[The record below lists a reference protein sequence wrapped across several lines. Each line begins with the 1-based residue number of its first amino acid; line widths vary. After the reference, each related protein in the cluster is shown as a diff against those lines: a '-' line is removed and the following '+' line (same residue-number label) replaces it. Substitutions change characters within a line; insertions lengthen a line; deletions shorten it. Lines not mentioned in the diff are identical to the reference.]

1 MESMSSKDS
10 AETAAEHNLENTLE
24 NSEMDRRRFLAT
36 TAAVGVAA
44 ATAGT
49 GVASAQS
56 EGVNFDGELAHDPR
70 ATATATIEDVYL
82 SGTEDLSNMG
92 DLDFVDN
99 SGTVQNLADWGI
111 TTQGVE
117 EIDVEERVAADCNP
131 IEIRADKAT
140 TEAYTA
146 WPRGET
152 VADGDGGEEDL
163 GALTHPSEWT
173 TSANATVEADGDALR
188 FSTSGLSTG
197 SEETARFDA
206 FETITSG
213 VMRKYVQMVLD
224 VVSVPSDG
232 TVEFR
237 VFSEDS
243 AVDPWVVSIDPA
255 AEDATADDVIAT
267 SSATGLV
274 AQPRIGDLDVDLES
288 ISAFEIAA
296 VDADSELLLHGL
308 DLERESRWSFGES
321 TTSVDEDGNAET
333 ETLREFSGWT
343 GLTSLSTLSETIL
356 GGATISDVRQ
366 HVETRASLLPG
377 SETFTEV
384 TEAPAGIDYERRL
397 RVAHIFYLPTAF
409 ELNWSTNALSDEGT
423 LSSSRYNEVG
433 VATEVGTVTGWEDID
448 ELSLTDRTSSYGFE
462 QDVELLPVFDPGQG
476 NMVVYD
482 LGMSADEVDSYLG
495 GSSGGWALVGS
506 SGGSGGDG
514 ALNVARS
521 AWMSLIALVGGG
533 IAYATGLLGK
543 IGSKFGGN

>member
-117 EIDVEERVAADCNP
+117 EIDVEDRVAADFNP
-131 IEIRADKAT
+131 IEFRADNVT

-146 WPRGET
+146 WPRDET
-152 VADGDGGEEDL
+152 ITVDGEEEDV
-163 GALTHPSEWT
+163 GAITHPGEWT
-173 TSANATVEADGDALR
+173 TSANATVATDGDALR
-188 FSTSGLSTG
+188 FSTSGLTSG
-197 SEETARFDA
+197 SEETARF
-206 FETITSG
+206 TLSSPVTSG

-237 VFSEDS
+237 VFAEDDT
-243 AVDPWVVSIDPA
+243 VDPWVARIDPSA
-255 AEDATADDVIAT
+255 ADASAVDVIAT
-267 SSATGLV
+267 ASATGLV
-274 AQPRIGDLDVDLES
+274 AQPRIGDQSVNHES

-448 ELSLTDRTSSYGFE
+448 ALSLTDRTSSYGFE

-533 IAYATGLLGK
+533 IAYATGLLSK